1 QVLGRIQCTTS
12 CYRSCVLFFL
22 QRTCPIHFFRP
33 KTKFLGG
40 FTRFCCREVQ
50 VVRSGFGVHKMQ
62 HYVLPKLRLVFS
74 LRSCPIHFFRPKT
87 MFLGGFARFRCR
99 EVHVVIS
106 GFGVHKMHHFV
117 LPKLRLVFLQR
128 TRPIHFFRPKT
139 KFLGGFARFHC
150 REVPV
155 VRSGFGVHKMHHFV
169 HPKLLLVFSQRPCRI
184 HFFRPKTKFLG
195 GFARF
200 RCREV
205 PVVRLGFVVHKMHH
219 FVISKFRLVFS
230 QQTSRIHLFRPKTKF
245 LGGFTRFR
253 CREVPVVRSGFGVH
267 TMHHFMLPKL
277 RLVFRNEHTQSTC
290 LGPKLSFWVVSCDS
304 VAGRYKL

>member
-87 MFLGGFARFRCR
+87 
-99 EVHVVIS
+99 
-106 GFGVHKMHHFV
+106 
-117 LPKLRLVFLQR
+117 
-128 TRPIHFFRPKT
+128 
-139 KFLGGFARFHC
+139 
-150 REVPV
+150 
-155 VRSGFGVHKMHHFV
+155 
-169 HPKLLLVFSQRPCRI
+169 
-184 HFFRPKTKFLG
+184 
-195 GFARF
+195 
-200 RCREV
+200 
-205 PVVRLGFVVHKMHH
+205 
-219 FVISKFRLVFS
+219 
-230 QQTSRIHLFRPKTKF
+230 KF
-245 LGGFTRFR
+245 LGGFTRFS
-253 CREVPVVRSGFGVH
+253 CLEVPVVRSGFGVH

-277 RLVFRNEHTQSTC
+277 RLVFWQRTC
-290 LGPKLSFWVVSCDS
+290 PIHFFRPKTKFLGGFTRFRCLEVPVVTTGFGVHIMHHFMLPKLRLVFSQRTCPIHFFRPKTMFLRGFVRFCCLEIQFVISGFGVHKMHHFVLPKLRLVFSQRTCPIHFLRPKTKFLHGFARFRCREVQVVRSGFG
-304 VAGRYKL
+304 VHTLHHFVLPKLRLVFLQRTCPIH